1 MGHNKGDIR
10 TENMFLLR
18 GVLYY
23 VISMKDS
30 EPYKAYNE
38 SMVTYRSES
47 KPTKRAAPH
56 RSPTELMAGN
66 II

>member
-1 MGHNKGDIR
+1 MHYGTIG
-10 TENMFLLR
+10 LLR
-18 GVLYY
+18 YGTVFRILN
-23 VISMKDS
+23 IK
-30 EPYKAYNE
+30 PYKAYNE